1 MSSMFAVVETAPE
14 PIQCNG
20 LHLMVDLETLGTDQ
34 SAPILSIG
42 AVLFDPQVQ
51 DTFQTLHERSF
62 LRLVDVED
70 AVRVCGPADGG
81 TIKWWF
87 TQTDAAI
94 KRLVSGDCMPLRDAL
109 NDLWAYS
116 HSRHAKQAGWLRS
129 SPVAT
134 HIWSKGPDFDCK
146 ILAHACKQT
155 KVRYPFHFSTQ
166 RDVRTAQDFGFP
178 NGELPVFSTGRGEH
192 EVVHHDARDDAI
204 MQALMVQACFRQVG
218 LARVRT

>member
-1 MSSMFAVVETAPE
+1 MSSMFATAAAAAVE

-42 AVLFDPQVQ
+42 AVLFDPQVR

-94 KRLVSGDCMPLRDAL
+94 KRLVSGDCVPLRDAL

-116 HSRHAKQAGWLRS
+116 HSRHTRGG
-129 SPVAT
+129 VAEIVACGDS
-134 HIWSKGPDFDCK
+134 HLVQGP
-146 ILAHACKQT
+146 
-155 KVRYPFHFSTQ
+155 
-166 RDVRTAQDFGFP
+166 
-178 NGELPVFSTGRGEH
+178 
-192 EVVHHDARDDAI
+192 
-204 MQALMVQACFRQVG
+204 
-218 LARVRT
+218 